1 MPGIPFL
8 SKDYADFF
16 TDVII
21 IVGIDEEMEDVL
33 LHLKTLY
40 DVCMDGVTPYLEKN
54 FEKLIKY

>member
-40 DVCMDGVTPYLEKN
+40 DVCMDGVT
-54 FEKLIKY
+54 